1 MSKPDLTAI
10 PYQLDEEA
18 IAWVRRTIDSMSVD
32 EKVGQLFINL
42 NNRFDDDFVNR
53 IVDDYHPGGMRYN
66 HTDSA
71 SIQAHIRHAQ
81 TRSNVPLLL
90 RPTLRLA
97 AMALAPTAPW
107 WPHRCRRPRRP
118 TPRPLV

>member
-1 MSKPDLTAI
+1 MSKPDLTAT

-53 IVDDYHPGGMRYN
+53 IVDGYHPGGMRYN
-66 HTDSA
+66 HTDSGQHSGTHPA
-71 SIQAHIRHAQ
+71 
-81 TRSNVPLLL
+81 
-90 RPTLRLA
+90 RPNSVEGA
-97 AMALAPTAPW
+97 VVGCFE
-107 WPHRCRRPRRP
+107 HRGRR
-118 TPRPLV
+118 

>member
-18 IAWVRRTIDSMSVD
+18 IAWVLSTIDSMSVD

-42 NNRFDDDFVNR
+42 NNRFDDDFVNH

-71 SIQAHIRHAQ
+71 STFDARH
-81 TRSNVPLLL
+81 RSRSFDGPG
-90 RPTLRLA
+90 R
-97 AMALAPTAPW
+97 
-107 WPHRCRRPRRP
+107 WPRV
-118 TPRPLV
+118 TGAGL